1 MIINIILS
9 IPKKRTLLIGARFF
23 ERQLWASENPKLAEH
38 SLKCL
43 PCYAKL
49 RYRNEAW
56 RLKKGDLPLGRKQSY
71 SHSEL
76 LSLTKRLVL
85 EHGYDGFNL
94 KLLSQYL
101 PGARSTI
108 YQYYANKDEIVAA
121 CMRRVITSILEKASA
136 LDETD
141 SMQALQELLGIYLEE
156 YQLHQL
162 LSDAY
167 KIKTS
172 NSDAARQ
179 DIEYVEQ
186 AHETL
191 KVQLTRLF
199 QKAQQEG
206 RLRDDIP
213 LPVQV
218 GVFFNLINT
227 PNMMN
232 IPVSQWS
239 QLLFNVWMG
248 GAKK

>member
-1 MIINIILS
+1 M
-9 IPKKRTLLIGARFF
+9 
-23 ERQLWASENPKLAEH
+23 
-38 SLKCL
+38 
-43 PCYAKL
+43 
-49 RYRNEAW
+49 
-56 RLKKGDLPLGRKQSY
+56 GRKQSY

-76 LSLTKRLVL
+76 LNITKRLVL

-94 KLLSQYL
+94 KMLSEHL

-108 YQYYANKDEIVAA
+108 YQYFANKDEIVAA
-121 CMRRVITSILEKASA
+121 CMKRVIASIVDKASV

-141 SMQALQELLGIYLEE
+141 PMQALQELLGIYLEE

-162 LSDAY
+162 LNDAY

-172 NSDAARQ
+172 NSDVARQ

-186 AHETL
+186 AHELL

-199 QKAQQEG
+199 QSAQQEG
-206 RLRDDIP
+206 KLRDDIP
-213 LPVQV
+213 LPVHI

-232 IPVSQWS
+232 VPVPQWS
-239 QLLFNVWMG
+239 QMLFDVWMG